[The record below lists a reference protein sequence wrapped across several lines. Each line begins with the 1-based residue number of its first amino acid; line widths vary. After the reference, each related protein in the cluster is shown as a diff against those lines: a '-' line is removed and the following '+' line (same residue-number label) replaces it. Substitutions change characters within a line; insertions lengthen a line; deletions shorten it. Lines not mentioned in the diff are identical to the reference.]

1 MQEFVDLY
9 TEWLLSSS
17 IHQKFKAFKQ
27 GFDLVMSQSCLADLV
42 IAEELELIIC
52 GSTVSGSS
60 GSGSIDL
67 PFAAGLYCRSGI
79 SMPWRRVPDMM
90 ASVLSNLS

>member
-67 PFAAGLYCRSGI
+67 PFAAGL
-79 SMPWRRVPDMM
+79 
-90 ASVLSNLS
+90 